1 MCSPTASGAGTH
13 CKSLASLG
21 LWGYKDGISD
31 SLDSLEFEN
40 RTQGLESAPV
50 LQQLPEMTVKQ
61 TNAVLKAALLSV
73 KAEATV
79 VSVDTRMW
87 WLRTVLPARNCAGDT
102 RTWPS
107 SSYGPGYSLEKVK
120 RSWTAAVLF
129 STSCDSCRL
138 NIPATSNPGNS
149 AFFLGSGGLQL
160 MKRWWNFLCL

>member
-79 VSVDTRMW
+79 VSVDTRM
-87 WLRTVLPARNCAGDT
+87 
-102 RTWPS
+102 
-107 SSYGPGYSLEKVK
+107 
-120 RSWTAAVLF
+120 
-129 STSCDSCRL
+129 
-138 NIPATSNPGNS
+138 
-149 AFFLGSGGLQL
+149 
-160 MKRWWNFLCL
+160 